1 MHDNVFLPKYTY
13 KGLFDVLLISLG
25 LFVVSIFAIW
35 REGFGLENFTVLAA
49 FAFFCFWWMRNLIRR
64 IVFNNSTFSVS
75 RFLLPTITIDYAEVT
90 DIGFSKIKTK
100 QGEIS
105 LAGMGNAQELLRRF
119 ADLMAQGK
127 IEKERLEMEIV
138 VEDEVWKK
146 SIVLTAILS
155 TPFCVLLF
163 YKWSFYN
170 YWFSSLG
177 IGISCGLIIYIVGL
191 IVQKIQRKR
200 IEKEKTG

>member
-1 MHDNVFLPKYTY
+1 M
-13 KGLFDVLLISLG
+13 
-25 LFVVSIFAIW
+25 
-35 REGFGLENFTVLAA
+35 
-49 FAFFCFWWMRNLIRR
+49 
-64 IVFNNSTFSVS
+64 
-75 RFLLPTITIDYAEVT
+75 PTITIDYAEVT

-119 ADLMAQGK
+119 ADLMEQGK

-163 YKWSFYN
+163 YK
-170 YWFSSLG
+170 
-177 IGISCGLIIYIVGL
+177 
-191 IVQKIQRKR
+191 
-200 IEKEKTG
+200 